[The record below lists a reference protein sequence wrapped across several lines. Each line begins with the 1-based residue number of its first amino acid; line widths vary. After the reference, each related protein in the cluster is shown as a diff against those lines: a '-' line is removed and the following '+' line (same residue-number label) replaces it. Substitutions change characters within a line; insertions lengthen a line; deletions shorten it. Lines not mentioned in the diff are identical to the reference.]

1 MTREDIRSNV
11 EGMVEKAI
19 ENIFLN
25 MQYSLN
31 VTDGFIDPWYS
42 YKLDTKESE
51 ITELITDILL
61 NQPREE
67 ER

>member
-11 EGMVEKAI
+11 EGMVENAI

-31 VTDGFIDPWYS
+31 VTDGFIDPWDS

-51 ITELITDILL
+51 ITEMITDILL

>member
-11 EGMVEKAI
+11 EGMVENAI

-31 VTDGFIDPWYS
+31 VTDGFIDPWDS

-67 ER
+67 E

>member
-1 MTREDIRSNV
+1 MTREDVRSNV

-31 VTDGFIDPWYS
+31 VTDGFIDPWDS
-42 YKLDTKESE
+42 YKLDVKESE

-67 ER
+67 E

>member
-11 EGMVEKAI
+11 EGMVENAI

-31 VTDGFIDPWYS
+31 VTDGFIDPWDS